1 MASDWQM
8 KGEYLKTCSCAPGCP
23 CDFWSPPTQGLC
35 EGFNAMR
42 IKEGH
47 FDSVSLNGV
56 IWAISFHFPAALH
69 LGNGTVQPYI
79 DERSTDAQRNAIL
92 TILSG
97 KAGGPWFEVVASV
110 VSKVLTPRFV
120 PIKFE
125 FDMKKRSGRCTIA
138 GEIEVITEAIKDIN
152 NNDVRAQICMPEG
165 IEYFTAEIAA
175 SKVLKSTG
183 AIPFNRTNTHSGFSE
198 VEYTPTGLKR

>member
-1 MASDWQM
+1 
-8 KGEYLKTCSCAPGCP
+8 
-23 CDFWSPPTQGLC
+23 
-35 EGFNAMR
+35 MR